1 MGKLMM
7 LAAANI
13 RKNKG
18 QTVSL
23 LAFVLIAAVFL
34 QIGLVLYFDYGNAFD
49 ERAEELNTPHFALI
63 QSKSITTDEQFA
75 WLNNDPRV
83 TKTERF
89 QAVNADAELEM
100 NGGITIGNVSFTR
113 ITDEQRMNPPSF
125 IGEYRPLSEG
135 CIYIPYMMNVT
146 GGYALGDDIKLK
158 MPEGEVTFTIAGF
171 TEEVLLGDMMNQRY
185 RFYVSDSDYQKLIGM
200 GVRDVWL
207 IQIRMNEVGQSEHVM
222 TEYLEEFFYG
232 QDADPSV
239 YLGSRSYIGAKGAKT
254 FMASII
260 ATIVTALAL
269 ILLFVCLIVMRFGI
283 VNSINEGMTNIGA
296 MKAVG
301 YGNRQ
306 IVLSFLLQ
314 FGGVT
319 VVGAILGIV
328 VSTLIMPVVANL
340 LEMQSAMVWN
350 PGFNAPFAVITFG
363 FVLAAVLATAFL
375 AARRIF
381 RLHPTIAL
389 RGGLL
394 THSFSKNAAPLDT
407 SHGGLSFL
415 LARKQLRRSVGQS
428 VMITFIIA
436 AVSFASVIGVSAY
449 QNVGVNTMD
458 FFTAMQGEAPDCAV
472 LMSDPEGVLGR
483 VREMS
488 EVRKAIDYDQ
498 GHYDLLSDGV
508 STSALVTGDCS
519 LLEGSMLIE
528 GRYPKHANEIA
539 AGLNFLKIM
548 DKEIGDTVTLEA
560 TTRQEGAVPGEYI
573 ITGLVQALQND
584 GNFIL
589 ITGDSMRTLM
599 PDYTCRQIF
608 IYLHEGENISA
619 FLERVQEKE
628 ETITATV
635 DAKEQID
642 GTFGTFKGL
651 FAALAA
657 AIFGITAVVVTL
669 TLYLVI
675 KTIIIRRKR
684 EFGIQKSIGFTTGQ
698 IMNQIAVNFIPLVL
712 VGITL
717 GAFGGVAGMN
727 PMFTALMG
735 GMGIAR
741 MNLSAP
747 IGWIA
752 AACAALGLLAYGV
765 AMLIAWR
772 IRKISAY
779 ALVTE

>member
-1 MGKLMM
+1 MM

-18 QTVSL
+18 QAVSL

-34 QIGLVLYFDYGNAFD
+34 QIGLVLYFNYGNAFD
-49 ERAEELNTPHFALI
+49 MRAEELNTPHFALI
-63 QSKSITTDEQFA
+63 QNKSITTDEQLA
-75 WLNNDPRV
+75 WINNDPRV
-83 TKTERF
+83 TETERF
-89 QAVNADAELEM
+89 QAANADAEFDM
-100 NGGITIGNVSFTR
+100 SGGITVGNVSFVP
-113 ITDEQRMNPPSF
+113 ITNEQTMNPPSF
-125 IGEYRPLSEG
+125 IGEYRPLDKG
-135 CIYIPYMMNVT
+135 CIYIPYMINVT
-146 GGYALGDDIKLK
+146 GGYALGDDITLK
-158 MPEGEVTFTIAGF
+158 IPEGELTFTIAGF

-185 RFYVSDSDYQKLIGM
+185 RFYVSDADYQKLIDM
-200 GVRDVWL
+200 GVRDVWM
-207 IQIRMNEVGQSEHVM
+207 IQIRMTDSGLGEHLATAYM
-222 TEYLEEFFYG
+222 EEFFYG
-232 QDADPSV
+232 READESL
-239 YLGSRSYIGAKGAKT
+239 YLGSRSYNGAKGAKT

-296 MKAVG
+296 LKAVG

-314 FGGVT
+314 FGCVT
-319 VVGAILGIV
+319 VVGAILGVI
-328 VSTLIMPVVANL
+328 VSTLIMPVVADL
-340 LEMQSAMVWN
+340 LEAQSAMVWD
-350 PGFNAPFAVITFG
+350 PGFNAPFAMFTFG
-363 FVLAAVLATAFL
+363 FVLAAVLLTAFL

-381 RLHPTIAL
+381 RLHPIIAL

-428 VMITFIIA
+428 VMITFIVA
-436 AVSFASVIGVSAY
+436 AVSFASVIGVAAY

-458 FFTAMQGEAPDCAV
+458 FFTAMQGESPDCV
-472 LMSDPEGVLGR
+472 VFMSDPEGVLGR
-483 VREMS
+483 VWEMS

-498 GHYDLLSDGV
+498 GSHNLLSDGV

-528 GRYPKHANEIA
+528 GRYPKHTNEIA
-539 AGLNFLKIM
+539 AGVNFLKIM

-560 TTRQEGAVPGEYI
+560 ITRQEGAAAGEFI

-589 ITGDSMRTLM
+589 LTGDTMRTLM
-599 PDYTCRQIF
+599 PDYTCRQLF
-608 IYLHEGENISA
+608 IYLHEGEDISA
-619 FLERVQEKE
+619 FLKRVQNE
-628 ETITATV
+628 EEAVTATI

-642 GTFGTFKGL
+642 GTFGSFKGL

-657 AIFGITAVVVTL
+657 AILGITAVVVIL

-684 EFGIQKSIGFTTGQ
+684 EFGIQKSVGFTTGQ
-698 IMNQIAVNFIPLVL
+698 IMNQIAMNFIPLVL
-712 VGITL
+712 IGITL
-717 GAFGGVAGMN
+717 GAFGGIAGMN

-741 MNLSAP
+741 MNLLAP

-752 AACAALGLLAYGV
+752 ATCVALGLLAYGV